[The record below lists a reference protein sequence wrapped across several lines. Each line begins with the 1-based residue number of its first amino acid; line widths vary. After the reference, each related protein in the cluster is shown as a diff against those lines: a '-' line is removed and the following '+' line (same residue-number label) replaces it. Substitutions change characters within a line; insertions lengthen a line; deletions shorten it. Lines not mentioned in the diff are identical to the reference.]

1 MILVA
6 LRNIQLRGRFVFAGV
21 QFSCEESEGA
31 RLVDR
36 GFARALEVAAPVSA
50 PVAVADVD
58 AFSLDAVGA
67 AVADVSAP
75 SPKRRRKK

>member
-6 LRNIQLRGRFVFAGV
+6 LRNIQRRGGFVFSGA
-21 QFSCEESEGA
+21 QFSCEEPEGA
-31 RLVDR
+31 RLVAR
-36 GFARALEVAAPVSA
+36 GLARAPEPDPVAASVSA
-50 PVAVADVD
+50 PDVD

-67 AVADVSAP
+67 AVADVSVP

>member
-6 LRNIQLRGRFVFAGV
+6 LQNIQRRGGFTFAGV
-21 QFSCEESEGA
+21 QFSCEETEGA
-31 RLVDR
+31 RLVAR
-36 GFARALEVAAPVSA
+36 GLARAVESEPVAAPA
-50 PVAVADVD
+50 PAPDVD

>member
-6 LRNIQLRGRFVFAGV
+6 LRNIQRRGGFVFAGAK
-21 QFSCEESEGA
+21 FSCEEPEGS
-31 RLVDR
+31 RLVAR
-36 GFARALEVAAPVSA
+36 GLARALDPEPVVAPASDP
-50 PVAVADVD
+50 DLD

-75 SPKRRRKK
+75 SPKRRRKR

>member
-6 LRNIQLRGRFVFAGV
+6 LRNIQRRGRFVFAGV
-21 QFSCEESEGA
+21 QFSCDESEGA

-36 GFARALEVAAPVSA
+36 GLARVPEPAPVVAPVSA
-50 PVAVADVD
+50 PDVD

-67 AVADVSAP
+67 AVADVSAT

>member
-6 LRNIQLRGRFVFAGV
+6 LRNIQRRGGFVFAGS
-21 QFSCEESEGA
+21 QFACEEPEVSRLLA
-31 RLVDR
+31 RGL
-36 GFARALEVAAPVSA
+36 ARALEPEPVAAPVSD
-50 PVAVADVD
+50 PDLD